1 MGSIASVLQWHCESC
16 GQINPTES
24 VKCLK
29 CGVKRLS
36 NHDNERASQRLNRR
50 DSSSE
55 YASQTEKSEGTTPG
69 VEPINIPTTSGFNSS
84 WSSVGSAPGATRAW
98 RCSCGL
104 RNVSASWR
112 CAACD
117 ALAPHAPVY
126 RLPDD
131 EDQASGM
138 TESNNSAQDHT
149 MMRSNTLAV
158 PSYKPSSSY
167 TAGRHLNL
175 DVEALRLSATQLS
188 DQAHGVTRSLSH
200 GSVINSQHRWWN
212 LEESDPR
219 ISINRPTSL
228 MVSERHSY
236 SPSHVNPNR
245 ESFLRSLHT
254 VTRKPKKCETESK
267 SNWELHYVKEYQK
280 EQSKALHLK
289 KWACAKCTLENSG
302 IRTNCE
308 ACLTPRVSPL
318 SRIPNS
324 RGLSVT
330 TLGRHETI
338 SGREGAAS
346 LPSTGGV
353 MITVPDWPQKGSTTL
368 GPSFQRSI
376 SAQNSPEIRP
386 MYRRSFSE
394 QTHPDS
400 RLLGKVISSR
410 RSLNEYQHTLTN
422 SGSSNHKAEDKHDSI
437 HLEAKS
443 LVDKRIEEK
452 ELEDKECSWDTN
464 AEGVIYA
471 LPNKGK
477 YKDLNL
483 QLQVNNNGTRYT
495 YVSVQDTTK
504 NVMSNSHNE
513 ALYSNE
519 INDGDYARIDEL
531 LGAENCMSPVNNVDS
546 VVGGSNLRTSHIGAS
561 VPRDPSTKVFNML
574 PSVGKVNHPSRDV
587 TGKVPSSQHSSREG
601 RMWQCGD
608 CWFAYNA
615 WWSRACDVCRA
626 PRPAHCTVTL
636 ASSDAVDGPAKA
648 RSSNPLS
655 EPSCSKSTESTSIP
669 PIKKLTVPIASLDHD
684 LNSDEL
690 LFAADATPPV
700 KMENIGWSCERCT
713 LENDADVT
721 VCAACAASKKQPQ
734 FWSCSSCTLRNPTSA
749 GLCLACKTPPVPK
762 HGLPK
767 LNPTESETASGGRSP
782 SPRRSSRHTPALPR
796 RSIRHKTPTQET
808 KVDLKE
814 WSCSECTF
822 VNNATAH
829 CCEMC
834 QSPRTRLLPAA
845 PDQLCLDDD
854 ESPEGS
860 DGERQESMPMEI
872 LRIREESHAWTQ
884 WQEVLAQCAST
895 GESYADESFAA
906 SSRSLYYNGS
916 SASGGETHAAA
927 KWLRPHQIH
936 VDNDH
941 RLPWVVFRD
950 PRPSDISQGVLGNCW
965 LLSALAVLAE
975 RSSLVRGV
983 LVRGEPS
990 VGAYQLRLCKDGR
1003 WLTVTVDD
1011 LLPCNKK
1018 GHLVYSQAKRKQ
1030 LWVPLIEK
1038 AVAKLHGCY
1047 EALVS
1052 GRAIE
1057 GLCTLTGAP
1066 CESVSL
1072 QAGGA
1077 GGCGPG
1083 PMPLEELD
1091 RDLVWAQ
1098 LLSSRQASFLMGAS
1112 CGGGNMKVDEE
1123 EYQRL
1128 GLRPRHAY
1136 SVLDV
1141 VEIEGPTRLLRLRN
1155 PWGHYTWRGAFAH
1168 GCPRWTDNIKRAV
1181 AIHARTQDSER
1192 DQGVFWISFDDVLKY
1207 FDCIDICKVRVG
1219 WHEVRLAGILPPLS
1233 STRHLTCLLL
1243 TATQPTEVDFTLFQE
1258 GQRNSAKSQRSQLD
1272 LCVVVFR
1279 TKSGPNA
1286 QVGKLVAH
1294 SKRQVRGFVG
1304 CHKMLEK
1311 GFYLVVCLAFN
1322 HWHTGLELADS
1333 NCWPRHVLAAHSSK
1347 PLSVERPSLHPHIL
1361 ADAIIGLTLA
1371 RGQRHEGRQGMTA
1384 YYLTKG
1390 WAGLVVMVE
1399 NRHTDKWIHVKC
1411 DCQESYNV
1419 VSTRGELKTID
1430 SVPPLHRQVIIV
1442 LTQLEGS
1449 GGFSIAHRLTHRL
1462 ASGARL
1468 QDWAP
1473 AADEEPRHRPP
1484 LHRRVFGLHA
1494 PRLIT

>member
-1 MGSIASVLQWHCESC
+1 MGSIASVLQWHCQTC

-29 CGVKRLS
+29 CGTKRVS
-36 NHDNERASQRLNRR
+36 SHDSGISKENYR
-50 DSSSE
+50 DSSPE
-55 YASQTEKSEGTTPG
+55 YTSRTGKSEGTTPG
-69 VEPINIPTTSGFNSS
+69 SEAIVIPTEHSFNSG
-84 WSSVGSAPGATRAW
+84 WSCVGSAPEASRAW
-98 RCSCGL
+98 RCACGL
-104 RNVSASWR
+104 RNVSAAWR

-126 RLPDD
+126 RLSDD

-138 TESNNSAQDHT
+138 TDKEKSAQDNT
-149 MMRSNTLAV
+149 MIRSNTLAV
-158 PSYKPSSSY
+158 PSSYKPTTSY
-167 TAGRHLNL
+167 SDGRRLNL
-175 DVEALRLSATQLS
+175 DLQSLRLSPTQLT
-188 DQAHGVTRSLSH
+188 DHAHGVTRSLSH
-200 GSVINSQHRWWN
+200 GSVINSQQKWWKVD
-212 LEESDPR
+212 ESGR
-219 ISINRPTSL
+219 GTINRPTSL
-228 MVSERHSY
+228 MVSERY
-236 SPSHVNPNR
+236 GQCNPR

-254 VTRKPKKCETESK
+254 VTRRPKKCNESK
-267 SNWELHYVKEYQK
+267 SNWELNYVKEYQR
-280 EQSKALHLK
+280 EQSRGLHLK
-289 KWACAKCTLENSG
+289 KWSCSKCTLENSG
-302 IRTNCE
+302 IRTHCE
-308 ACLTPRVSPL
+308 ACLSPRVSPL
-318 SRIPNS
+318 ARIPNA

-330 TLGRHETI
+330 TLGRHETAV
-338 SGREGAAS
+338 GKDGATS
-346 LPSTGGV
+346 LPTSGGV
-353 MITVPDWPQKGSTTL
+353 MITVPDWPTGSTTL
-368 GPSFQRSI
+368 GASFRRSI

-386 MYRRSFSE
+386 TYRRSFSE
-394 QTHPDS
+394 QTNAERPV
-400 RLLGKVISSR
+400 GKVISSR
-410 RSLNEYQHTLTN
+410 RSLNDYQ
-422 SGSSNHKAEDKHDSI
+422 
-437 HLEAKS
+437 KS
-443 LVDKRIEEK
+443 LASYCGSLPKTDIRKDQKIEENSA
-452 ELEDKECSWDTN
+452 ELIDKECSWDTN

-483 QLQVNNNGTRYT
+483 QLQVNNNGTRYS
-495 YVSVQDTTK
+495 YVSVQDTKT
-504 NVMSNSHNE
+504 VMSNSQNE
-513 ALYSNE
+513 ALYSND

-531 LGAENCMSPVNNVDS
+531 LGAENCISPVNDVA
-546 VVGGSNLRTSHIGAS
+546 SNIRTSHIGQRE
-561 VPRDPSTKVFNML
+561 PKVYNML
-574 PSVGKVNHPSRDV
+574 PSVGKVSHNPREPN
-587 TGKVPSSQHSSREG
+587 KVPSTQQPNRES
-601 RMWQCGD
+601 RMWQCNE

-615 WWSRACDVCRA
+615 WWARCCDVCRSGRPPHA
-626 PRPAHCTVTL
+626 PVTL
-636 ASSDAVDGPAKA
+636 ASRDVLDGPHNNT
-648 RSSNPLS
+648 RPTNQSSEAS
-655 EPSCSKSTESTSIP
+655 GSSKVEMSREP
-669 PIKKLTVPIASLDHD
+669 KKLTVPIASLDHD

-690 LFAADATPPV
+690 LFAVDSTPAPPAPV
-700 KMENIGWSCERCT
+700 VTWSCTRCT
-713 LENDADVT
+713 LVNESTAAA
-721 VCAACAASKKQPQ
+721 CAACAGSRPQPHN
-734 FWSCSSCTLRNPTSA
+734 FWSCSSCTLQNPLSA
-749 GLCLACKTPPVPK
+749 NLCLACKTPPVPK
-762 HGLPK
+762 HGLTV
-767 LNPTESETASGGRSP
+767 PTSESNQGASGRSP
-782 SPRRSSRHTPALPR
+782 SPRRGRNTPALPR
-796 RSIRHKTPTQET
+796 RGSRHKTPPPEP
-808 KVDLKE
+808 KYVNLRPEPSE
-814 WSCSECTF
+814 WPCSECTY
-822 VNNATAH
+822 VNKVSAA
-829 CCEMC
+829 CCDMC
-834 QSPRTRLLPAA
+834 QSPRARLLPVA
-845 PDQLCLDDD
+845 PDQASLDDD
-854 ESPEGS
+854 DSPEGS
-860 DGERQESMPMEI
+860 DGERQESTPMEI
-872 LRIREESHAWTQ
+872 LRLSEESHAWTQ

-895 GESYADESFAA
+895 GEPYVDSSFPA
-906 SSRSLYYNGS
+906 SARSLYY
-916 SASGGETHAAA
+916 SGGAEAGAAA
-927 KWLRPHQIH
+927 RWLRPHQIH
-936 VDNDH
+936 VEADH

-975 RSSLVRGV
+975 RAALVRGV
-983 LVRGEPS
+983 VVRGEPGL
-990 VGAYQLRLCKDGR
+990 GAYQLRLCKDGR

-1011 LLPCNKK
+1011 LLPANKK

-1077 GGCGPG
+1077 GGAGG
-1083 PMPLEELD
+1083 GAPLEQLD

-1098 LLSSRQASFLMGAS
+1098 LLSSRQACFLMGAS

-1141 VEIEGPTRLLRLRN
+1141 LELSDAGGGPPTRLLRLRN
-1155 PWGHYTWRGAFAH
+1155 PWGHYTWRGAWAA
-1168 GCPRWTDNIKRAV
+1168 GCARWTPAARA
-1181 AIHARTQDSER
+1181 ALTQHHHDK

-1219 WHEVRLAGILPPLS
+1219 WHEVRLAGILPPMS

-1243 TATQPTEVDFTLFQE
+1243 TASQPTEVDFTLFQE
-1258 GQRNSAKSQRSQLD
+1258 GQRNSEKSQRSQLD

-1322 HWHTGLELADS
+1322 HWHTGLEAAGRAA
-1333 NCWPRHVLAAHSSK
+1333 WPRHVLAAHSSK
-1347 PLSVERPSLHPHIL
+1347 PLAVARPALHPHLL

-1462 ASGARL
+1462 AAGARL

-1473 AADEEPRHRPP
+1473 HNSHSEDEPRHRPP
-1484 LHRRVFGLHA
+1484 LARRLYGLHA

>member
-1 MGSIASVLQWHCESC
+1 MGSIASVLQWHCQTC

-29 CGVKRLS
+29 CGTKRVS
-36 NHDNERASQRLNRR
+36 GHDSEQSKAFIRG
-50 DSSSE
+50 DSSPEHTSR
-55 YASQTEKSEGTTPG
+55 TGKSEGTTPG
-69 VEPINIPTTSGFNSS
+69 SEPIVIPAENNLNSG
-84 WSSVGSAPGATRAW
+84 WSCVGSAPDASRAW
-98 RCSCGL
+98 RCGCGL
-104 RNVSASWR
+104 RNVSAAWR

-126 RLPDD
+126 RLSDD
-131 EDQASGM
+131 EDQAPGM
-138 TESNNSAQDHT
+138 TDKDKSAQDHT
-149 MMRSNTLAV
+149 MIRSNTLAV
-158 PSYKPSSSY
+158 PSFKPTSSY
-167 TAGRHLNL
+167 SDGRRLNL
-175 DVEALRLSATQLS
+175 DLQSLRLSPTQLT
-188 DQAHGVTRSLSH
+188 DHAHGVTRSLSH
-200 GSVINSQHRWWN
+200 GSVINSQPKWWKVD
-212 LEESDPR
+212 ETR
-219 ISINRPTSL
+219 GTINRPTSL
-228 MVSERHSY
+228 MVSERY
-236 SPSHVNPNR
+236 GYNTQYNPR

-254 VTRKPKKCETESK
+254 VTRRPKKCSESK
-267 SNWELHYVKEYQK
+267 SNWELNYVKEYQR

-289 KWACAKCTLENSG
+289 KWACSKCTLENSG
-302 IRTNCE
+302 IRTHCE
-308 ACLTPRVSPL
+308 ACLSPRVSPL
-318 SRIPNS
+318 ARMPNA

-330 TLGRHETI
+330 TLGRHETL
-338 SGREGAAS
+338 SGRDGAAS

-353 MITVPDWPQKGSTTL
+353 MITVPDWPQTESSTL
-368 GPSFQRSI
+368 ASSFRRSI

-386 MYRRSFSE
+386 TYRRSFSE
-394 QTHPDS
+394 QTNADRPV
-400 RLLGKVISSR
+400 GKVISSR
-410 RSLNEYQHTLTN
+410 RSLNDYQKSLASYCGSLTRP
-422 SGSSNHKAEDKHDSI
+422 EDKIDLLNKKIDESS
-437 HLEAKS
+437 A
-443 LVDKRIEEK
+443 
-452 ELEDKECSWDTN
+452 ELIDKECSWDTN

-483 QLQVNNNGTRYT
+483 QLQVNNNGTRYS
-495 YVSVQDTTK
+495 YVSVQDTK
-504 NVMSNSHNE
+504 NVMSNSQNE
-513 ALYSNE
+513 ALYSND
-519 INDGDYARIDEL
+519 IGDGDYARIDEL
-531 LGAENCMSPVNNVDS
+531 LGTENCISPVS
-546 VVGGSNLRTSHIGAS
+546 EPVGASNIRTSHIGAQ
-561 VPRDPSTKVFNML
+561 VPKESAKVYNML
-574 PSVGKVNHPSRDV
+574 PSVGKVSHPRETS
-587 TGKVPSSQHSSREG
+587 KVPSSQQQTSREN
-601 RMWQCGD
+601 RMWQCSE

-615 WWSRACDVCRA
+615 WWARACDVCRSG
-626 PRPAHCTVTL
+626 RPPHASVTL
-636 ASSDAVDGPAKA
+636 ATRDTPAATHHMLTHNSSRTNA
-648 RSSNPLS
+648 S
-655 EPSCSKSTESTSIP
+655 EAGGSKSSELNRNEP
-669 PIKKLTVPIASLDHD
+669 KKLTVPIASLDHD

-690 LFAADATPPV
+690 LFAVESNPGPPASSPAT
-700 KMENIGWSCERCT
+700 WSCTRCT
-713 LENDADVT
+713 LVNDSDAT
-721 VCAACAASKKQPQ
+721 ACAACAGSKPQQPHNY
-734 FWSCSSCTLRNPTSA
+734 WSCSSCTLRNPLSA
-749 GLCLACKTPPVPK
+749 NLCLACKTPPVPK
-762 HGLPK
+762 HGVPGSS
-767 LNPTESETASGGRSP
+767 TENQRAAAGRSP
-782 SPRRSSRHTPALPR
+782 SPRKSSRHTPALPR
-796 RSIRHKTPTQET
+796 RAARHKTPPPEPKPEAT
-808 KVDLKE
+808 E
-814 WSCSECTF
+814 WPCSECTYM
-822 VNNATAH
+822 NGACAAS
-829 CCEMC
+829 CDMC
-834 QSPRTRLLPAA
+834 QSPRARLLPAA
-845 PDQLCLDDD
+845 PAQPSLDDD
-854 ESPEGS
+854 EPEGS
-860 DGERQESMPMEI
+860 DGERQESTPMEI
-872 LRIREESHAWTQ
+872 LRLREESHAWTQ
-884 WQEVLAQCAST
+884 WQEVLAQCTAS
-895 GESYADESFAA
+895 GEPYVDDSFPA

-916 SASGGETHAAA
+916 GESGAATR
-927 KWLRPHQIH
+927 WLRPSQIH
-936 VDNDH
+936 VDADH
-941 RLPWVVFRD
+941 RMPWVVFRD

-983 LVRGEPS
+983 VVRGEPS

-1011 LLPCNKK
+1011 LLPANKK

-1077 GGCGPG
+1077 GGGAG
-1083 PMPLEELD
+1083 GGAPLEQLD

-1098 LLSSRQASFLMGAS
+1098 LLSSRQACFLMGAS

-1141 VEIEGPTRLLRLRN
+1141 VEVAGPTRLLRLRN
-1155 PWGHYTWRGAFAH
+1155 PWGHYTWRGAWAH
-1168 GCPRWTDNIKRAV
+1168 GCPRWTEEARRAV
-1181 AIHARTQDSER
+1181 QVHSGSSDADR

-1219 WHEVRLAGILPPLS
+1219 WHEVRLAGILPPMS

-1333 NCWPRHVLAAHSSK
+1333 SAWPRHVLAAHSSK
-1347 PLSVERPSLHPHIL
+1347 PLAVERPSLHPHIL

-1442 LTQLEGS
+1442 LIQLEGS
-1449 GGFSIAHRLTHRL
+1449 GAFSQTGGGCPPEDL
-1462 ASGARL
+1462 GAPPPTGS
-1468 QDWAP
+1468 P
-1473 AADEEPRHRPP
+1473 ATGPP
-1484 LHRRVFGLHA
+1484 WRGDC
-1494 PRLIT
+1494 

>member
-1 MGSIASVLQWHCESC
+1 MGSIASVLQWHCQSC

-29 CGVKRLS
+29 CGTKRVS
-36 NHDNERASQRLNRR
+36 GHDSEVRKQYYTG

-55 YASQTEKSEGTTPG
+55 YASRTEKSGGTTPG
-69 VEPINIPTTSGFNSS
+69 SEAIVIPTTNNFKSG
-84 WSSVGSAPGATRAW
+84 WSCVGSAPLATRAW

-117 ALAPHAPVY
+117 VIAPHAPVY
-126 RLPDD
+126 RFSDD
-131 EDQASGM
+131 EDQSTGM
-138 TESNNSAQDHT
+138 TDKDKSDKDDS
-149 MMRSNTLAV
+149 MIRSNTLAV
-158 PSYKPSSSY
+158 PSYKPSSRLSND
-167 TAGRHLNL
+167 RRLNL
-175 DVEALRLSATQLS
+175 DVQSLRLSPTQLA
-188 DQAHGVTRSLSH
+188 DTAHGVTRSLSH
-200 GSVINSQHRWWN
+200 GSVLAPPRWWDA
-212 LEESDPR
+212 EPR
-219 ISINRPTSL
+219 PPAGPPGAISRPATL
-228 MVSERHSY
+228 MVAERY
-236 SPSHVNPNR
+236 GTARNPR

-254 VTRKPKKCETESK
+254 VTRRPKKCPESG
-267 SNWELHYVKEYQK
+267 SNWELDYVKEYQR
-280 EQSKALHLK
+280 EQSRGLHLE
-289 KWACAKCTLENSG
+289 KWSCSRCTLENSG
-302 IRTNCE
+302 VRTHCE
-308 ACLTPRVSPL
+308 ACLSPRASPL
-318 SRIPNS
+318 ARIPNA

-330 TLGRHETI
+330 TLGRHETLG
-338 SGREGAAS
+338 GRDGAVS
-346 LPSTGGV
+346 LPSSGGV
-353 MITVPDWPQKGSTTL
+353 MITVRDWPQTGPGSAAH
-368 GPSFQRSI
+368 SRSI
-376 SAQNSPEIRP
+376 SAQNSPETRP
-386 MYRRSFSE
+386 TYRRSFSE
-394 QTHPDS
+394 QNDDNRPI
-400 RLLGKVISSR
+400 GKVVSSR
-410 RSLNEYQHTLTN
+410 RSLNEYRRSLA
-422 SGSSNHKAEDKHDSI
+422 GSCESPPRAEDKRDET
-437 HLEAKS
+437 HLES
-443 LVDKRIEEK
+443 I
-452 ELEDKECSWDTN
+452 DKECSWDTN

-471 LPNKGK
+471 LPNKGR
-477 YKDLNL
+477 YKDRNL
-483 QLQVNNNGTRYT
+483 QLQVNTGGTRYS
-495 YVSVQDTTK
+495 YVSVADASAA
-504 NVMSNSHNE
+504 VSNSHNE
-513 ALYSNE
+513 ALYA
-519 INDGDYARIDEL
+519 NDVDDDYARIDEL
-531 LGAENCMSPVNNVDS
+531 LGAENCVSPEV
-546 VVGGSNLRTSHIGAS
+546 LPTTHIGA
-561 VPRDPSTKVFNML
+561 PKDKVYNML
-574 PSVGKVNHPSRDV
+574 PSVGKVSHNPREP
-587 TGKVPSSQHSSREG
+587 TKVPSQQQNSTG
-601 RMWQCGD
+601 AGAGAARMWQCSE

-615 WWSRACDVCRA
+615 WGARCDVCRSA
-626 PRPAHCTVTL
+626 RPPHAVTL
-636 ASSDAVDGPAKA
+636 APPPPRTRNNSS
-648 RSSNPLS
+648 S
-655 EPSCSKSTESTSIP
+655 EASGTKPEPNRNEP
-669 PIKKLTVPIASLDHD
+669 PKKLTVPIASLDHD

-690 LFAADATPPV
+690 LFAVESTPAPAL
-700 KMENIGWSCERCT
+700 ETWSCERCT
-713 LENDADVT
+713 LVNDSAAAA
-721 VCAACAASKKQPQ
+721 CAACAGSRPNTDNY
-734 FWSCSSCTLRNPTSA
+734 WSCGSCTLRNPLSA
-749 GLCLACKTPPVPK
+749 PLCLACKTPPVPK
-762 HGLPK
+762 HAV
-767 LNPTESETASGGRSP
+767 PTTNDNQVAGRSP
-782 SPRRSSRHTPALPR
+782 SPRRSRHTPALPR
-796 RSIRHKTPTQET
+796 RGSRHKSPPPDTNEN
-808 KVDLKE
+808 VE
-814 WSCSECTF
+814 WSCGECTF
-822 VNNATAH
+822 VNSGSVGACDMCATARP
-829 CCEMC
+829 
-834 QSPRTRLLPAA
+834 QLLPAA
-845 PDQLCLDDD
+845 PPPRAIDL
-854 ESPEGS
+854 SPDGS
-860 DGERQESMPMEI
+860 DSERQESTPMEI
-872 LRIREESHAWTQ
+872 LRIREDSHAWTQ
-884 WQEVLAQCAST
+884 WQEVLAQCAAT
-895 GESYADESFAA
+895 GEMYVDESFPA
-906 SSRSLYYNGS
+906 SARSLYYGGS
-916 SASGGETHAAA
+916 GSGAEGGAAA
-927 KWLRPHQIH
+927 RWLRPHQIH
-936 VDNDH
+936 VDADH
-941 RLPWVVFRD
+941 RLPWQVFRD

-975 RSSLVRGV
+975 RSALVRSVV
-983 LVRGEPS
+983 LRAEPAR
-990 VGAYQLRLCKDGR
+990 GAYQLRLCKDGR

-1077 GGCGPG
+1077 GGGG
-1083 PMPLEELD
+1083 AGGGAPLEQLD

-1098 LLSSRQASFLMGAS
+1098 LLSSRQACFLMGAS

-1141 VEIEGPTRLLRLRN
+1141 VEVAGARPLRLLRLRN
-1155 PWGHYTWRGAFAH
+1155 PWGHYTWRGAWANN
-1168 GCPRWTDNIKRAV
+1168 CPRWTDALRRALP
-1181 AIHARTQDSER
+1181 AAPPSSPTDDDH
-1192 DQGVFWISFDDVLKY
+1192 GVFWISFDDVLKY
-1207 FDCIDICKVRVG
+1207 FDCIDICKVRAG

-1233 STRHLTCLLL
+1233 SPRHLTCLLL
-1243 TATQPTEVDFTLFQE
+1243 TAAQPTEVDFTLFQE

-1279 TKSGPNA
+1279 TKSGPSA

-1322 HWHTGLELADS
+1322 HWHTGLELNDPSA
-1333 NCWPRHVLAAHSSK
+1333 WPRHVLAAHSSK
-1347 PLSVERPSLHPHIL
+1347 PLAVERPPLHPHLL

-1462 ASGARL
+1462 AAGARL

-1473 AADEEPRHRPP
+1473 RADREPRHRPP
-1484 LHRRVFGLHA
+1484 LARRLAGLHA

>member
-1 MGSIASVLQWHCESC
+1 MGSIASVLQWHCQAC

-29 CGVKRLS
+29 CGIKRVS
-36 NHDNERASQRLNRR
+36 GHDSEISKRYCT

-55 YASQTEKSEGTTPG
+55 YASRTEKSGGTTPG
-69 VEPINIPTTSGFNSS
+69 SEAIVIPTTNNFNSG
-84 WSSVGSAPGATRAW
+84 WSCVGSAPLASRAW
-98 RCSCGL
+98 RCGCGL

-117 ALAPHAPVY
+117 TIAPHAPVY
-126 RLPDD
+126 RLSDD
-131 EDQASGM
+131 EEQSSGM
-138 TESNNSAQDHT
+138 TDKDKSDRDHS
-149 MMRSNTLAV
+149 MIRSNTLAV

-167 TAGRHLNL
+167 SGGRPLNL
-175 DVEALRLSATQLS
+175 DVQSLRLSPTQIT
-188 DQAHGVTRSLSH
+188 DHAHGVTRSLSH
-200 GSVINSQHRWWN
+200 GSVINSQHKWWN
-212 LEESDPR
+212 VEETRGP
-219 ISINRPTSL
+219 INRPTSL
-228 MVSERHSY
+228 LVSERYGTS
-236 SPSHVNPNR
+236 SCTPR

-254 VTRKPKKCETESK
+254 VTRRPKKCNESK
-267 SNWELHYVKEYQK
+267 SNWELNYVKEYQR
-280 EQSKALHLK
+280 EQSRALHLK
-289 KWACAKCTLENSG
+289 KWACSKCTLENSG
-302 IRTNCE
+302 IRTHCE
-308 ACLTPRVSPL
+308 ACLSPRISPL
-318 SRIPNS
+318 ARISNT

-330 TLGRHETI
+330 TLGRHETL
-338 SGREGAAS
+338 SGRDGATS
-346 LPSTGGV
+346 LPSSGGI
-353 MITVPDWPQKGSTTL
+353 MITVPDWPQSTNL
-368 GPSFQRSI
+368 GDSFQRSI
-376 SAQNSPEIRP
+376 SAQNSPETRP
-386 MYRRSFSE
+386 TYRRSFSE
-394 QTHPDS
+394 QNNENRPV
-400 RLLGKVISSR
+400 GKVISSR
-410 RSLNEYQHTLTN
+410 RSLNDYQRSLASYCGTLT
-422 SGSSNHKAEDKHDSI
+422 KPEERADK
-437 HLEAKS
+437 K
-443 LVDKRIEEK
+443 EEST
-452 ELEDKECSWDTN
+452 ELIDKECSWDTN

-483 QLQVNNNGTRYT
+483 QLQVNNNGTRYS
-495 YVSVQDTTK
+495 YVSVQDTKT
-504 NVMSNSHNE
+504 VMSNSQNE
-513 ALYSNE
+513 VLYSNDIGE
-519 INDGDYARIDEL
+519 GDYARIDEL
-531 LGAENCMSPVNNVDS
+531 LGTENCISPI
-546 VVGGSNLRTSHIGAS
+546 GESNLRTSHISAAKEPG
-561 VPRDPSTKVFNML
+561 KVFNML
-574 PSVGKVNHPSRDV
+574 PSVGKVSHNPREPS
-587 TGKVPSSQHSSREG
+587 KVPSIPQSSRESSG
-601 RMWQCGD
+601 AARMWQCSE

-615 WWSRACDVCRA
+615 WGARCDVCRSA
-626 PRPAHCTVTL
+626 RPPHAVTL
-636 ASSDAVDGPAKA
+636 APPPEREQP
-648 RSSNPLS
+648 RSRNN
-655 EPSCSKSTESTSIP
+655 STSEASGP
-669 PIKKLTVPIASLDHD
+669 KPELNRNEPLKKLTVPIASLDHD

-690 LFAADATPPV
+690 LFAVDPTPTPNADVITWTC
-700 KMENIGWSCERCT
+700 GRCT
-713 LENDADVT
+713 LVNESNAT
-721 VCAACAASKKQPQ
+721 ACAACAGSRPEPHTH
-734 FWSCSSCTLRNPTSA
+734 WSCSSCTLRNPLSA
-749 GLCLACKTPPVPK
+749 SLCLACKTPPVPK
-762 HGLPK
+762 HGVPSSS
-767 LNPTESETASGGRSP
+767 TEANHSVAVGRSP
-782 SPRRSSRHTPALPR
+782 SRHTPAPR
-796 RSIRHKTPTQET
+796 RAASRHKTPPPEHKADTS
-808 KVDLKE
+808 E
-814 WSCSECTF
+814 WPCSECTF
-822 VNNATAH
+822 VNAGTALA
-829 CCEMC
+829 CDMC
-834 QSPRTRLLPAA
+834 QSPKTRLLPAA
-845 PDQLCLDDD
+845 PDQPSLDDD
-854 ESPEGS
+854 DSPEGS
-860 DGERQESMPMEI
+860 DGERQESTPMEI
-872 LRIREESHAWTQ
+872 LRLREESHAWTQ
-884 WQEVLAQCAST
+884 WQEVLAQCAAT
-895 GESYADESFAA
+895 GEMYVDESFPAA
-906 SSRSLYYNGS
+906 PRSLYY
-916 SASGGETHAAA
+916 SGAGEAGGAGGAGAAA
-927 KWLRPHQIH
+927 RWLRPQHIH
-936 VDNDH
+936 VDADP

-975 RSSLVRGV
+975 RSALVRSV
-983 LVRGEPS
+983 VVRAEPAR
-990 VGAYQLRLCKDGR
+990 GAYQLRLCKDGR
-1003 WLTVTVDD
+1003 WLTVTLDD
-1011 LLPCNKK
+1011 LLPCNRK

-1077 GGCGPG
+1077 GGGTG
-1083 PMPLEELD
+1083 GGAPLEQLD

-1098 LLSSRQASFLMGAS
+1098 LLSSRQACFLMGAS

-1141 VEIEGPTRLLRLRN
+1141 VEVAGYSPPLRLLRLRN
-1155 PWGHYTWRGAFAH
+1155 PWGHYTWRGAWAAN
-1168 GCPRWTDNIKRAV
+1168 CPRWTEALRRSLPATSAD
-1181 AIHARTQDSER
+1181 R

-1219 WHEVRLAGILPPLS
+1219 WHEVRLAGILPPMS

-1279 TKSGPNA
+1279 TKSGPSA

-1333 NCWPRHVLAAHSSK
+1333 SAWPRHVLAAHSSK
-1347 PLSVERPSLHPHIL
+1347 PLAVERPSLHPHIL

-1462 ASGARL
+1462 AAGARL

-1473 AADEEPRHRPP
+1473 RPDDAPRHRPP
-1484 LHRRVFGLHA
+1484 LARRLSGLHA

>member
-1 MGSIASVLQWHCESC
+1 MGSIASVLQWHCQTC

-29 CGVKRLS
+29 CSTKRVS
-36 NHDNERASQRLNRR
+36 SHDSEDSKRYYTK

-55 YASQTEKSEGTTPG
+55 HTIRTEKSEGTTPG
-69 VEPINIPTTSGFNSS
+69 SEAIAIPSTSNINSG
-84 WSSVGSAPGATRAW
+84 WSCVGSAPGPTRAW
-98 RCSCGL
+98 RCACGL
-104 RNVSASWR
+104 RNVSAAWR

-126 RLPDD
+126 RLSDD

-138 TESNNSAQDHT
+138 TDKEKSAQDNT
-149 MMRSNTLAV
+149 MIRSNTLAV
-158 PSYKPSSSY
+158 PSYKPTTNYDS
-167 TAGRHLNL
+167 RRLNL
-175 DVEALRLSATQLS
+175 DVQSLRLSPTQLA
-188 DQAHGVTRSLSH
+188 DQTHGVTRSLSH
-200 GSVINSQHRWWN
+200 GSVINSQPKWWK
-212 LEESDPR
+212 LDETR
-219 ISINRPTSL
+219 GTINRPTSL
-228 MVSERHSY
+228 MVSERYGYTSQT
-236 SPSHVNPNR
+236 NPR

-254 VTRKPKKCETESK
+254 VTRRPKKCESK
-267 SNWELHYVKEYQK
+267 SNWELNYVKDYQR
-280 EQSKALHLK
+280 EQSRALHLK
-289 KWACAKCTLENSG
+289 KWACSKCTLENSG
-302 IRTNCE
+302 IRTHCE
-308 ACLTPRVSPL
+308 ACLSPRVSPL
-318 SRIPNS
+318 SRISNT

-330 TLGRHETI
+330 TLGRHETTN
-338 SGREGAAS
+338 REGATS
-346 LPSTGGV
+346 LPTSGGV
-353 MITVPDWPQKGSTTL
+353 MITVPDWPQTGATTL
-368 GPSFQRSI
+368 GSSFRRSI

-386 MYRRSFSE
+386 TYRRSFSE
-394 QTHPDS
+394 QTTDS
-400 RLLGKVISSR
+400 RPIGKIISSR
-410 RSLNEYQHTLTN
+410 RSLNDYQ
-422 SGSSNHKAEDKHDSI
+422 
-437 HLEAKS
+437 KS
-443 LVDKRIEEK
+443 LASYCGSLPKKPEEK
-452 ELEDKECSWDTN
+452 TEKKEDNSELIDKECSWDTN

-483 QLQVNNNGTRYT
+483 QLQVNNNGTRYS
-495 YVSVQDTTK
+495 YVSVQDTKT
-504 NVMSNSHNE
+504 VMSNSQNE
-513 ALYSNE
+513 ALYSND
-519 INDGDYARIDEL
+519 IGDGDYARIDEL
-531 LGAENCMSPVNNVDS
+531 LGAENCISPVS
-546 VVGGSNLRTSHIGAS
+546 EASNIRTSHIGS
-561 VPRDPSTKVFNML
+561 QSVFNML
-574 PSVGKVNHPSRDV
+574 PSVGKVSQPREMTN
-587 TGKVPSSQHSSREG
+587 VPSTQPSPQQPQPQNSQSE
-601 RMWQCGD
+601 RMWQCSS

-615 WWSRACDVCRA
+615 WWARSCDVCRA
-626 PRPAHCTVTL
+626 RRVPGAPVTVTRHDSN
-636 ASSDAVDGPAKA
+636 SSRPPNAN
-648 RSSNPLS
+648 SNP
-655 EPSCSKSTESTSIP
+655 EPSGSKAEANSNVP
-669 PIKKLTVPIASLDHD
+669 PTKKLTVPIASLDHD

-690 LFAADATPPV
+690 LFAVESPPAA
-700 KMENIGWSCERCT
+700 GWSCARCT
-713 LENDADVT
+713 LLNDAAAT
-721 VCAACAASKKQPQ
+721 VCAACAASKPPPQ
-734 FWSCSSCTLRNPTSA
+734 HWSCSSCTLRNPLSA
-749 GLCLACKTPPVPK
+749 SLCLACKTPPVPR
-762 HGLPK
+762 HGVPG
-767 LNPTESETASGGRSP
+767 PSTETNHTGARTRSP
-782 SPRRSSRHTPALPR
+782 SPRRSRHTPAPR
-796 RSIRHKTPTQET
+796 RQKSPPPET
-808 KVDLKE
+808 KSESVG
-814 WSCSECTF
+814 WSCSECTYA
-822 VNNATAH
+822 NPGGALA
-829 CCEMC
+829 CDMC
-834 QSPRTRLLPAA
+834 QSPRARLLPAPA
-845 PDQLCLDDD
+845 QPAHQLDDD
-854 ESPEGS
+854 DQEGS
-860 DGERQESMPMEI
+860 DSERQESTPVEI
-872 LRIREESHAWTQ
+872 LRLREESHAWTQ
-884 WQEVLAQCAST
+884 WQEVLAQCAAT
-895 GESYADESFAA
+895 GEPYVDESFPAHP
-906 SSRSLYYNGS
+906 RSLYYNGS
-916 SASGGETHAAA
+916 GESGAAA
-927 KWLRPHQIH
+927 RWLRPHQIH
-936 VDNDH
+936 VDGSH
-941 RLPWVVFRD
+941 RLPWRVYRD

-975 RSSLVRGV
+975 RASLVRGV
-983 LVRGEPS
+983 VVRGEPS

-1077 GGCGPG
+1077 GGAGG
-1083 PMPLEELD
+1083 GAPLEQLD

-1141 VEIEGPTRLLRLRN
+1141 VEVAGPVRLLRLRN
-1155 PWGHYTWRGAFAH
+1155 PWGHYTWRGAWAGH
-1168 GCPRWTDNIKRAV
+1168 CPRWTPEMRRAV
-1181 AIHARTQDSER
+1181 RQSAPSDPHH
-1192 DQGVFWISFDDVLKY
+1192 DQAVFWISFEDVLKY

-1219 WHEVRLAGILPPLS
+1219 WHEVRLAGVLPPMS

-1322 HWHTGLELADS
+1322 HWHTGFSPESLAG
-1333 NCWPRHVLAAHSSK
+1333 WPRHVLAAHSSK
-1347 PLSVERPSLHPHIL
+1347 PLGVERPPLHAHIL

-1462 ASGARL
+1462 AAGARL

-1473 AADEEPRHRPP
+1473 PADAEPRHRPP
-1484 LHRRVFGLHA
+1484 LPRRLHGLHA

>member
-1 MGSIASVLQWHCESC
+1 M
-16 GQINPTES
+16 
-24 VKCLK
+24 
-29 CGVKRLS
+29 
-36 NHDNERASQRLNRR
+36 
-50 DSSSE
+50 
-55 YASQTEKSEGTTPG
+55 
-69 VEPINIPTTSGFNSS
+69 
-84 WSSVGSAPGATRAW
+84 GSAPEASRAW
-98 RCSCGL
+98 RCACGL
-104 RNVSASWR
+104 RNVSAAWR

-117 ALAPHAPVY
+117 AIAPHAPVY
-126 RLPDD
+126 RLSDD

-138 TESNNSAQDHT
+138 TEKEKSAQDNT
-149 MMRSNTLAV
+149 MIRSNTLAV
-158 PSYKPSSSY
+158 PSQYKPTTSY
-167 TAGRHLNL
+167 TDGRRLNL
-175 DVEALRLSATQLS
+175 DLQSLRLSPTQLT
-188 DQAHGVTRSLSH
+188 DNAHGVTRSLSH
-200 GSVINSQHRWWN
+200 GSVINSQQKWWKVD
-212 LEESDPR
+212 ETGR
-219 ISINRPTSL
+219 GTINRPTSL
-228 MVSERHSY
+228 MVSERY
-236 SPSHVNPNR
+236 GQINPR

-254 VTRKPKKCETESK
+254 VTRRPKKCNESK
-267 SNWELHYVKEYQK
+267 SNWELNYVKEYQR
-280 EQSKALHLK
+280 EQSKGLHLK
-289 KWACAKCTLENSG
+289 KWSCSKCTLENSG
-302 IRTNCE
+302 IRTHCE
-308 ACLTPRVSPL
+308 ACLSPRVSPL
-318 SRIPNS
+318 ARIPNA

-330 TLGRHETI
+330 TLGRHE
-338 SGREGAAS
+338 SAAGKDGATS
-346 LPSTGGV
+346 LPTSGGV
-353 MITVPDWPQKGSTTL
+353 MITVPDWPTGSTTL
-368 GPSFQRSI
+368 GSSFRRSI

-386 MYRRSFSE
+386 TYRRSFSE
-394 QTHPDS
+394 QTNAERPV
-400 RLLGKVISSR
+400 GKVISSR
-410 RSLNEYQHTLTN
+410 RSLNDYQ
-422 SGSSNHKAEDKHDSI
+422 
-437 HLEAKS
+437 KS
-443 LVDKRIEEK
+443 LAGYCGSLTKPDARK
-452 ELEDKECSWDTN
+452 EPKIDENSIDVIDKECSWDTN

-483 QLQVNNNGTRYT
+483 QLQVNNNGTRYS
-495 YVSVQDTTK
+495 YVSVQDTKT
-504 NVMSNSHNE
+504 VMSNSQNE
-513 ALYSNE
+513 ALYSND
-519 INDGDYARIDEL
+519 ISDGDYARIDEL
-531 LGAENCMSPVNNVDS
+531 LGAENCISPVNEVP
-546 VVGGSNLRTSHIGAS
+546 SNIRTSHIGQQRE
-561 VPRDPSTKVFNML
+561 PPKVVYNML
-574 PSVGKVNHPSRDV
+574 PSVGKVCHNPREPS
-587 TGKVPSSQHSSREG
+587 KVPSTPQQSSREN
-601 RMWQCGD
+601 RMWQCSE

-615 WWSRACDVCRA
+615 WWARCCDVCRSGKPPHA
-626 PRPAHCTVTL
+626 SVTL
-636 ASSDAVDGPAKA
+636 ATRDVIDGKPNNPRLANSSSEASG
-648 RSSNPLS
+648 SSKPEATRS
-655 EPSCSKSTESTSIP
+655 EP
-669 PIKKLTVPIASLDHD
+669 KKLIVPIASLDHD

-690 LFAADATPPV
+690 LFAVESTPAPNPV
-700 KMENIGWSCERCT
+700 PTWSCARCT
-713 LENDADVT
+713 LVNESTASA
-721 VCAACAASKKQPQ
+721 CAACAGSRPQPHNY
-734 FWSCSSCTLRNPTSA
+734 WSCSSCTLQNPLSA
-749 GLCLACKTPPVPK
+749 SLCLACKTPPVPK
-762 HGLPK
+762 HGLAV
-767 LNPTESETASGGRSP
+767 PTTDSNHGAGGRSP
-782 SPRRSSRHTPALPR
+782 SPRRSTRQTPALPR
-796 RSIRHKTPTQET
+796 RGSRHITPPPEP
-808 KVDLKE
+808 KVEVIE
-814 WSCSECTF
+814 WPCSECTYMNCSGA
-822 VNNATAH
+822 VS
-829 CCEMC
+829 CEMC
-834 QSPRTRLLPAA
+834 QSPKTRLLPAA
-845 PDQLCLDDD
+845 PDQPSLDDED
-854 ESPEGS
+854 SPEGS
-860 DGERQESMPMEI
+860 DGERQESTPMEI
-872 LRIREESHAWTQ
+872 LRLSEESHAWTQ

-895 GESYADESFAA
+895 GEPYVDSSFPA
-906 SSRSLYYNGS
+906 SSRSLYY
-916 SASGGETHAAA
+916 SGGVEAGAAA
-927 KWLRPHQIH
+927 RWLRPHQIH
-936 VDNDH
+936 VETDH

-983 LVRGEPS
+983 VVRGEPS

-1011 LLPCNKK
+1011 LLPANKK

-1072 QAGGA
+1072 QAGGTGGAA
-1077 GGCGPG
+1077 GGA
-1083 PMPLEELD
+1083 PLEQLD

-1098 LLSSRQASFLMGAS
+1098 LLSSRQACFLMGAS
-1112 CGGGNMKVDEE
+1112 CGGGNMKVDED

-1141 VEIEGPTRLLRLRN
+1141 VELCAGSGAGSAPTRLLRLRN
-1155 PWGHYTWRGAFAH
+1155 PWGHYTWRGAWAA
-1168 GCPRWTDNIKRAV
+1168 GCARWTDAARRAV
-1181 AIHARTQDSER
+1181 TPHAPTADIDR

-1219 WHEVRLAGILPPLS
+1219 WHEVRLAGILPPMS

-1279 TKSGPNA
+1279 TKSGPSA

-1333 NCWPRHVLAAHSSK
+1333 SSWPRHVLAAHSSK

-1462 ASGARL
+1462 AAGARL

-1473 AADEEPRHRPP
+1473 HAEDEPRHRPP
-1484 LHRRVFGLHA
+1484 LARKLYGLHA

>member
-1 MGSIASVLQWHCESC
+1 MGSIASVLQWHCQAC

-29 CGVKRLS
+29 CGTKRVS
-36 NHDNERASQRLNRR
+36 SHDRNLQKQYYTG
-50 DSSSE
+50 DSSSD
-55 YASQTEKSEGTTPG
+55 YASRTEKSGGTTPG
-69 VEPINIPTTSGFNSS
+69 SEAIVIPTRNNFNRG
-84 WSSVGSAPGATRAW
+84 WSSVGSAPGASRAW
-98 RCSCGL
+98 RCACGL

-117 ALAPHAPVY
+117 VLALHAPVY
-126 RLPDD
+126 RLSDD
-131 EDQASGM
+131 EEQSSGM
-138 TESNNSAQDHT
+138 TDKDKSDKDS
-149 MMRSNTLAV
+149 MIRSNTLAV

-167 TAGRHLNL
+167 SDGRRLNL
-175 DVEALRLSATQLS
+175 DLQSLRLSPTQLT

-200 GSVINSQHRWWN
+200 GSVINSQHKWWN
-212 LEESDPR
+212 IEESR
-219 ISINRPTSL
+219 GTISRPTSL
-228 MVSERHSY
+228 MVSERY
-236 SPSHVNPNR
+236 GYQAATYNPR

-254 VTRKPKKCETESK
+254 VTRRPKKCNESK
-267 SNWELHYVKEYQK
+267 SNWELNYVKEYQR
-280 EQSKALHLK
+280 EQSRALHLK
-289 KWACAKCTLENSG
+289 KWACSKCTLENSG
-302 IRTNCE
+302 IRTHCE
-308 ACLTPRVSPL
+308 ACLSPRISPL
-318 SRIPNS
+318 SRIPNT

-330 TLGRHETI
+330 TLGRHETFN
-338 SGREGAAS
+338 RDGATS
-346 LPSTGGV
+346 LPSSGGV
-353 MITVPDWPQKGSTTL
+353 MITVPDWPQTETL
-368 GPSFQRSI
+368 RESLQRSV

-386 MYRRSFSE
+386 TYRRSFSE
-394 QTHPDS
+394 QNSENRPM
-400 RLLGKVISSR
+400 GKVISSR
-410 RSLNEYQHTLTN
+410 RSLNDYQKSLE
-422 SGSSNHKAEDKHDSI
+422 SYCSLKDERREKAEKKIDESNT
-437 HLEAKS
+437 
-443 LVDKRIEEK
+443 
-452 ELEDKECSWDTN
+452 ELIDKECSWDTN

-483 QLQVNNNGTRYT
+483 QLQVNNNGTRYS
-495 YVSVQDTTK
+495 YVSVQDTKT
-504 NVMSNSHNE
+504 VMSNSQNE
-513 ALYSNE
+513 ALYSND
-519 INDGDYARIDEL
+519 IGDGDYARIDEL
-531 LGAENCMSPVNNVDS
+531 LGAENCLSPV
-546 VVGGSNLRTSHIGAS
+546 GESNLRTSHIG
-561 VPRDPSTKVFNML
+561 VKEKVFNML
-574 PSVGKVNHPSRDV
+574 PSVGKVSHNPREPS
-587 TGKVPSSQHSSREG
+587 KVPSTQTSREPSG
-601 RMWQCGD
+601 RMWQCGE

-615 WWSRACDVCRA
+615 WGSRCEVCRSA
-626 PRPAHCTVTL
+626 RPPHATTL
-636 ASSDAVDGPAKA
+636 AQTPQPNRNSSEACSTK
-648 RSSNPLS
+648 L
-655 EPSCSKSTESTSIP
+655 EPNQNQP
-669 PIKKLTVPIASLDHD
+669 KKLTVPIASMEHD

-690 LFAADATPPV
+690 LFAVETSSPAVDST
-700 KMENIGWSCERCT
+700 WSCTRCT
-713 LENDADVT
+713 LVNEANAT
-721 VCAACAASKKQPQ
+721 ACAACAGSRPSTHN
-734 FWSCSSCTLRNPTSA
+734 FWSCSSCTLRNPMSA
-749 GLCLACKTPPVPK
+749 NHCLACKTPPVPK
-762 HGLPK
+762 HAV
-767 LNPTESETASGGRSP
+767 PTDNHVAAAGRSP
-782 SPRRSSRHTPALPR
+782 SPRRGPRHTPALPR
-796 RSIRHKTPTQET
+796 RGSRHKTPPPET
-808 KVDLKE
+808 KTDSE
-814 WSCSECTF
+814 WPCSECTYMNR
-822 VNNATAH
+822 VTAMS
-829 CCEMC
+829 CEMC
-834 QSPRTRLLPAA
+834 QSPKTRLLPAA
-845 PDQLCLDDD
+845 PDLPSLDDD
-854 ESPEGS
+854 DSPEGS
-860 DGERQESMPMEI
+860 DGERQESTPMEI
-872 LRIREESHAWTQ
+872 LRLREESHAWTQ
-884 WQEVLAQCAST
+884 WQEVLAQCAATS
-895 GESYADESFAA
+895 EMYVDESFPA
-906 SSRSLYYNGS
+906 SGRSLYYGGS
-916 SASGGETHAAA
+916 GESGAAA
-927 KWLRPHQIH
+927 RWLRPHQIH
-936 VDNDH
+936 VDADH
-941 RLPWVVFRD
+941 RLPWAVFRD

-975 RSSLVRGV
+975 RSALVRSV
-983 LVRGEPS
+983 VVRAEPER
-990 VGAYQLRLCKDGR
+990 GAYQLRLCKDGR
-1003 WLTVTVDD
+1003 WLTITLDD
-1011 LLPCNKK
+1011 QLPCNKK

-1077 GGCGPG
+1077 GGGAG
-1083 PMPLEELD
+1083 GGAPLEQLD

-1098 LLSSRQASFLMGAS
+1098 LLSSRQACFLMGAS

-1141 VEIEGPTRLLRLRN
+1141 VELADSNPPVRLLRLRN
-1155 PWGHYTWRGAFAH
+1155 PWGHYTWRGPWAH
-1168 GCPRWTDNIKRAV
+1168 GCPRWTEHVRRQLPVCTAD
-1181 AIHARTQDSER
+1181 R
-1192 DQGVFWISFDDVLKY
+1192 DQGVFWISFEDVLKY
-1207 FDCIDICKVRVG
+1207 FDCIDICKVRAG
-1219 WHEVRLAGILPPLS
+1219 WHEVRLAGILPPMS

-1279 TKSGPNA
+1279 TKSGPSA

-1333 NCWPRHVLAAHSSK
+1333 SLWPRHVLAAHSSK
-1347 PLSVERPSLHPHIL
+1347 PLAVERPSLHPHIL

-1462 ASGARL
+1462 AAGGRL

-1473 AADEEPRHRPP
+1473 RADDEPAHHPHHRPP
-1484 LHRRVFGLHA
+1484 IARRLLGLHA

>member
-1 MGSIASVLQWHCESC
+1 
-16 GQINPTES
+16 
-24 VKCLK
+24 
-29 CGVKRLS
+29 
-36 NHDNERASQRLNRR
+36 
-50 DSSSE
+50 
-55 YASQTEKSEGTTPG
+55 
-69 VEPINIPTTSGFNSS
+69 
-84 WSSVGSAPGATRAW
+84 
-98 RCSCGL
+98 
-104 RNVSASWR
+104 
-112 CAACD
+112 
-117 ALAPHAPVY
+117 
-126 RLPDD
+126 
-131 EDQASGM
+131 M
-138 TESNNSAQDHT
+138 TDKDKSAQDNT
-149 MMRSNTLAV
+149 MIRSNTLAV
-158 PSYKPSSSY
+158 PSYKPTSSY
-167 TAGRHLNL
+167 ADGRRLNL
-175 DVEALRLSATQLS
+175 DLQSLRLSPTQLT
-188 DQAHGVTRSLSH
+188 DHAHGVTRSLSH
-200 GSVINSQHRWWN
+200 GSVINSQQKWWKVD
-212 LEESDPR
+212 ETR
-219 ISINRPTSL
+219 GTINRPTSL
-228 MVSERHSY
+228 MVSERY
-236 SPSHVNPNR
+236 GNTYNPR

-254 VTRKPKKCETESK
+254 VTRRPKKCSESK
-267 SNWELHYVKEYQK
+267 SNWELNYVKEYQR

-289 KWACAKCTLENSG
+289 KWACSKCTLENSG
-302 IRTNCE
+302 IRTHCE
-308 ACLTPRVSPL
+308 ACLSPRISPL
-318 SRIPNS
+318 ARLPNA

-330 TLGRHETI
+330 TLGRHETL
-338 SGREGAAS
+338 SGRDGATS
-346 LPSTGGV
+346 LPTSGGV
-353 MITVPDWPQKGSTTL
+353 MITVPDWPQTGSTTL
-368 GPSFQRSI
+368 GSFRRSI

-386 MYRRSFSE
+386 TYRRSFSE
-394 QTHPDS
+394 QTNAERPV
-400 RLLGKVISSR
+400 GKVISSR
-410 RSLNEYQHTLTN
+410 RSLNDYQ
-422 SGSSNHKAEDKHDSI
+422 
-437 HLEAKS
+437 KS
-443 LVDKRIEEK
+443 LASYCGSLNREGKDLEK
-452 ELEDKECSWDTN
+452 KIDENSVEIDKECSWDTN

-483 QLQVNNNGTRYT
+483 QLQVNNNGTRYS
-495 YVSVQDTTK
+495 YVSVQDTK
-504 NVMSNSHNE
+504 NVMSNSQNE
-513 ALYSNE
+513 ALYSND
-519 INDGDYARIDEL
+519 IGDGDYARIDEL
-531 LGAENCMSPVNNVDS
+531 LGAENCISPVGET
-546 VVGGSNLRTSHIGAS
+546 VGASNIRTSHIGA
-561 VPRDPSTKVFNML
+561 VKETSTKVPYNML
-574 PSVGKVNHPSRDV
+574 PSVGKVSHNQREPP
-587 TGKVPSSQHSSREG
+587 KVPSSQQQSSREN
-601 RMWQCGD
+601 RMWQCNE

-615 WWSRACDVCRA
+615 WWARACDVCRSG
-626 PRPAHCTVTL
+626 RPPHAAVTL
-636 ASSDAVDGPAKA
+636 ATRDTPASNAALGAHAAQATHTPTHNSSRP
-648 RSSNPLS
+648 SNTPS
-655 EPSCSKSTESTSIP
+655 EASGSKEP
-669 PIKKLTVPIASLDHD
+669 NRNEPKKLTVPIASLDHD

-690 LFAADATPPV
+690 LFAVDTNPAPAPVAPTAT
-700 KMENIGWSCERCT
+700 WSCARCT
-713 LENDADVT
+713 LVNDADAAA
-721 VCAACAASKKQPQ
+721 CAACAGSRPQPHNY
-734 FWSCSSCTLRNPTSA
+734 WSCSSCTLRNPLSA
-749 GLCLACKTPPVPK
+749 SLCLACKTPPVPK
-762 HGLPK
+762 HGVPGSSAEV
-767 LNPTESETASGGRSP
+767 NHSGIGRSP

-796 RSIRHKTPTQET
+796 RGARHKTPPPEPKPET
-808 KVDLKE
+808 TE
-814 WSCSECTF
+814 WACSECTYM
-822 VNNATAH
+822 NASGALS
-829 CCEMC
+829 CEMC
-834 QSPRTRLLPAA
+834 QSPKARLLCAA
-845 PDQLCLDDD
+845 PDQPLLDSED
-854 ESPEGS
+854 SPEGS
-860 DGERQESMPMEI
+860 DGERQESTPMEI
-872 LRIREESHAWTQ
+872 LRLREESHAWTQ
-884 WQEVLAQCAST
+884 WQEVLAQCAAT
-895 GESYADESFAA
+895 GEPYVDSSFPA
-906 SSRSLYYNGS
+906 SPRSLYYNGTS
-916 SASGGETHAAA
+916 DAGAATR
-927 KWLRPHQIH
+927 WLRPNQIH
-936 VDNDH
+936 TDADH

-983 LVRGEPS
+983 VVRGEPS

-1011 LLPCNKK
+1011 LLPANKK

-1077 GGCGPG
+1077 GGGAG
-1083 PMPLEELD
+1083 GGAPLEQLD

-1098 LLSSRQASFLMGAS
+1098 LLSSRQACFLMGAS

-1141 VEIEGPTRLLRLRN
+1141 VEVAGPTRLLRLRN
-1155 PWGHYTWRGAFAH
+1155 PWGHYTWRGAWAH
-1168 GCPRWTDNIKRAV
+1168 GCARWSDEVTPVARASPPV
-1181 AIHARTQDSER
+1181 NLRPIFAVVVKLAIT
-1192 DQGVFWISFDDVLKY
+1192 Y

-1219 WHEVRLAGILPPLS
+1219 WHEVRLAGILPPMS

-1322 HWHTGLELADS
+1322 HWHTGLELAPMAA
-1333 NCWPRHVLAAHSSK
+1333 WPGHVLAAHSSK
-1347 PLSVERPSLHPHIL
+1347 PLAVERPSLHPHIL

-1462 ASGARL
+1462 AAGARL

-1473 AADEEPRHRPP
+1473 HADDEPRHRPP
-1484 LHRRVFGLHA
+1484 LARRLYGLHA

>member
-1 MGSIASVLQWHCESC
+1 MGSIASVLQWHCQTC

-29 CGVKRLS
+29 CGIKRVS
-36 NHDNERASQRLNRR
+36 DHDSVIQKRYYTG

-55 YASQTEKSEGTTPG
+55 YASRTERSGGTTPG
-69 VEPINIPTTSGFNSS
+69 SEAIVIPTTNTFNSG
-84 WSSVGSAPGATRAW
+84 WSCVGSAPLASRAW
-98 RCSCGL
+98 RCDCGL

-117 ALAPHAPVY
+117 KIAPHAPVY
-126 RLPDD
+126 RLSDD
-131 EDQASGM
+131 EEQTSGM
-138 TESNNSAQDHT
+138 TDKDKPDQDHS
-149 MMRSNTLAV
+149 MIRSNTLAL
-158 PSYKPSSSY
+158 PSYKPSSSFSG
-167 TAGRHLNL
+167 GRPLNL
-175 DVEALRLSATQLS
+175 DVQSLRLSPTQIT
-188 DQAHGVTRSLSH
+188 DHAHGVTRSLSH
-200 GSVINSQHRWWN
+200 GSVINSQQKWWN
-212 LEESDPR
+212 IEETR
-219 ISINRPTSL
+219 GTINRPTSL
-228 MVSERHSY
+228 LVSERYGTSSY
-236 SPSHVNPNR
+236 NPR

-254 VTRKPKKCETESK
+254 VTRRPKKFNESK
-267 SNWELHYVKEYQK
+267 SNWELNYVKEYQK
-280 EQSKALHLK
+280 EHSRGLHLK
-289 KWACAKCTLENSG
+289 KWACSKCTLENSG
-302 IRTNCE
+302 IRTHCE
-308 ACLTPRVSPL
+308 ACLSPRISPL
-318 SRIPNS
+318 SRISNT

-330 TLGRHETI
+330 TLGRHETL
-338 SGREGAAS
+338 SGRDGATS
-346 LPSTGGV
+346 LPSSGGI
-353 MITVPDWPQKGSTTL
+353 MITVPDWPQTATNSGD
-368 GPSFQRSI
+368 SFQRSI
-376 SAQNSPEIRP
+376 SAQNSPEARP
-386 MYRRSFSE
+386 TYRRSFSE
-394 QTHPDS
+394 QTNENRPV
-400 RLLGKVISSR
+400 GKVISSR
-410 RSLNEYQHTLTN
+410 RSLNDYQKSLAGYCGTLTKPEERRDADKKTEEN
-422 SGSSNHKAEDKHDSI
+422 AELI
-437 HLEAKS
+437 
-443 LVDKRIEEK
+443 
-452 ELEDKECSWDTN
+452 DKECSWDTN

-483 QLQVNNNGTRYT
+483 QLQVNNNGTRYS
-495 YVSVQDTTK
+495 YVSVQDTKT
-504 NVMSNSHNE
+504 VMSNSQNE
-513 ALYSNE
+513 VVYSNDMG
-519 INDGDYARIDEL
+519 DGDYARIDEL
-531 LGAENCMSPVNNVDS
+531 LGTENCISPI
-546 VVGGSNLRTSHIGAS
+546 GESNLRTSHIGAS
-561 VPRDPSTKVFNML
+561 SKETGKVFNML
-574 PSVGKVNHPSRDV
+574 PSVGKVSHSPRDPS
-587 TGKVPSSQHSSREG
+587 KVPSLQQQTSRETVG
-601 RMWQCGD
+601 AARMWQCSE

-615 WWSRACDVCRA
+615 WGARCDVCRSA
-626 PRPAHCTVTL
+626 RPPHAVTL
-636 ASSDAVDGPAKA
+636 APQDARHRNNSS
-648 RSSNPLS
+648 S
-655 EPSCSKSTESTSIP
+655 EASGTKPETNRNEP
-669 PIKKLTVPIASLDHD
+669 PKKLTVPIASLDHD

-690 LFAADATPPV
+690 LFAVDTSAPPP
-700 KMENIGWSCERCT
+700 EAGTWSCARCT
-713 LENDADVT
+713 LVNDAGAAA
-721 VCAACAASKKQPQ
+721 CAACAGSRPSPHAY
-734 FWSCSSCTLRNPTSA
+734 WSCSSCTLRNPLSA
-749 GLCLACKTPPVPK
+749 NLCLACKTPPVPK
-762 HGLPK
+762 HGVPGSS
-767 LNPTESETASGGRSP
+767 NEATNQAAAAAGRSP
-782 SPRRSSRHTPALPR
+782 SRHTPAPR
-796 RSIRHKTPTQET
+796 RASRHKTPPPEHKGEST
-808 KVDLKE
+808 E
-814 WSCSECTF
+814 WPCSECTF
-822 VNNATAH
+822 VNAGTALA
-829 CCEMC
+829 CDMC
-834 QSPRTRLLPAA
+834 QSPKTRLLPAA
-845 PDQLCLDDD
+845 PDQPSLDDD
-854 ESPEGS
+854 DSPEGS
-860 DGERQESMPMEI
+860 DGERQESTPMEI
-872 LRIREESHAWTQ
+872 LRLREESHAWTQ
-884 WQEVLAQCAST
+884 WQEVLAQCAAT
-895 GESYADESFAA
+895 GSMYVDASFPAA
-906 SSRSLYYNGS
+906 PRSLYY
-916 SASGGETHAAA
+916 AGGAGAEGAGAAA
-927 KWLRPHQIH
+927 RWLRPHHIH
-936 VDNDH
+936 VDADP
-941 RLPWVVFRD
+941 RLPWLVFRD

-975 RSSLVRGV
+975 RSALVRSV
-983 LVRGEPS
+983 LVRAEPAR
-990 VGAYQLRLCKDGR
+990 GAYQLRLCKDGR
-1003 WLTVTVDD
+1003 WLTVTLDD
-1011 LLPCNKK
+1011 LLPCNRK

-1077 GGCGPG
+1077 GGGAG
-1083 PMPLEELD
+1083 APLEQLD

-1098 LLSSRQASFLMGAS
+1098 LLSSRQACFLMGAS

-1141 VEIEGPTRLLRLRN
+1141 AELGGSPPLRLLRLRN
-1155 PWGHYTWRGAFAH
+1155 PWGHYTWRGAWAAH
-1168 GCPRWTDNIKRAV
+1168 CPRWTDALRRALP
-1181 AIHARTQDSER
+1181 AAER
-1192 DQGVFWISFDDVLKY
+1192 DQGVFWISFDDVLRY

-1219 WHEVRLAGILPPLS
+1219 WHEVRLAGILPPMS

-1279 TKSGPNA
+1279 TKSGPSA

-1322 HWHTGLELADS
+1322 HWHTGLEMADS
-1333 NCWPRHVLAAHSSK
+1333 SAWPRHVLAAHSSK
-1347 PLSVERPSLHPHIL
+1347 PLTVERPSLHPHIL

-1462 ASGARL
+1462 AAGARL

-1473 AADEEPRHRPP
+1473 RAADPPRHRPP
-1484 LHRRVFGLHA
+1484 LARRLSGLHA

>member
-1 MGSIASVLQWHCESC
+1 MGSIASVLQWHCQTC

-29 CGVKRLS
+29 CGTKRVS
-36 NHDNERASQRLNRR
+36 SHDSGIYKENCR
-50 DSSSE
+50 DSSPE
-55 YASQTEKSEGTTPG
+55 YTSRTGKSEGTTPG
-69 VEPINIPTTSGFNSS
+69 SEPIVIPTENCYNSG
-84 WSSVGSAPGATRAW
+84 WSCVGSAPEASRAW
-98 RCSCGL
+98 RCACGL
-104 RNVSASWR
+104 HNVSAAWR

-117 ALAPHAPVY
+117 AIAPHAPVY
-126 RLPDD
+126 RLSDD

-138 TESNNSAQDHT
+138 TDKEKSVPDT
-149 MMRSNTLAV
+149 MIRSNTLAV
-158 PSYKPSSSY
+158 PSYKPTTSY
-167 TAGRHLNL
+167 SDGRRLNL
-175 DVEALRLSATQLS
+175 DVQSLRLSPTQLT

-200 GSVINSQHRWWN
+200 GSVINSQHKWWKVD
-212 LEESDPR
+212 ETGR
-219 ISINRPTSL
+219 GTINRPSSL
-228 MVSERHSY
+228 MVSERY
-236 SPSHVNPNR
+236 GQINPR

-254 VTRKPKKCETESK
+254 VTRRPKKCNESK
-267 SNWELHYVKEYQK
+267 SNWELNYIKEYQR
-280 EQSKALHLK
+280 EQSKGLHLK
-289 KWACAKCTLENSG
+289 TWSCSKCTLENSG

-308 ACLTPRVSPL
+308 ACMSPRVSPL
-318 SRIPNS
+318 ARIPNA

-330 TLGRHETI
+330 TLGRHE
-338 SGREGAAS
+338 SALGRDGGAAS
-346 LPSTGGV
+346 LPTSGGV
-353 MITVPDWPQKGSTTL
+353 MITVPDWPTGRTTL
-368 GPSFQRSI
+368 GSSFRRSI

-386 MYRRSFSE
+386 TYRRSFSE
-394 QTHPDS
+394 QTNADRPV
-400 RLLGKVISSR
+400 GKVISSR
-410 RSLNEYQHTLTN
+410 RSLNDYQ
-422 SGSSNHKAEDKHDSI
+422 
-437 HLEAKS
+437 KS
-443 LVDKRIEEK
+443 LASYCGSLPKTEVKRDSRIDENSVEI
-452 ELEDKECSWDTN
+452 DKECSWDTN

-483 QLQVNNNGTRYT
+483 QLQVNNNGTRYS
-495 YVSVQDTTK
+495 YVSVQDTKT
-504 NVMSNSHNE
+504 VMSNSQNE
-513 ALYSNE
+513 ALYSND
-519 INDGDYARIDEL
+519 ISDGDYARIDEL
-531 LGAENCMSPVNNVDS
+531 LGAENCISPVNEVPS
-546 VVGGSNLRTSHIGAS
+546 VSNIRTSHIG
-561 VPRDPSTKVFNML
+561 VREPKVFNML
-574 PSVGKVNHPSRDV
+574 PSVGKVSHNPREQA
-587 TGKVPSSQHSSREG
+587 KVPTSQQLASRES
-601 RMWQCGD
+601 RMWQCNE

-615 WWSRACDVCRA
+615 WWARCCDVCRSG
-626 PRPAHCTVTL
+626 RPPHAAVTL
-636 ASSDAVDGPAKA
+636 ATRDVLDGPHNST
-648 RSSNPLS
+648 RTSNPS
-655 EPSCSKSTESTSIP
+655 EACSSKVESNREP
-669 PIKKLTVPIASLDHD
+669 KKLTVPIASLDHD

-690 LFAADATPPV
+690 LFAVAPPAAASSGLAT
-700 KMENIGWSCERCT
+700 WSCVRCT
-713 LENDADVT
+713 LVNDAAAAA
-721 VCAACAASKKQPQ
+721 CAACAGSRPQPN
-734 FWSCSSCTLRNPTSA
+734 FWSCSSCTLQNPASA
-749 GLCLACKTPPVPK
+749 SLCLACKTPPVPK
-762 HGLPK
+762 HGLTVPVSDS
-767 LNPTESETASGGRSP
+767 NHGATGRSP
-782 SPRRSSRHTPALPR
+782 SPRRARGTPAPPR
-796 RSIRHKTPTQET
+796 RSARLHTPPPEPKYVNLRPET
-808 KVDLKE
+808 ME
-814 WSCSECTF
+814 WPCSECTY
-822 VNNATAH
+822 VNSGSAAS
-829 CCEMC
+829 CEMC
-834 QSPRTRLLPAA
+834 QSPKTRLLPAA
-845 PDQLCLDDD
+845 PDQPSLDDED
-854 ESPEGS
+854 SPEGS
-860 DGERQESMPMEI
+860 DGERQDSTPMEI
-872 LRIREESHAWTQ
+872 LRLSEESHAWTQ
-884 WQEVLAQCAST
+884 WQEVLAQCAAT
-895 GESYADESFAA
+895 GESYSDSVFPA
-906 SSRSLYYNGS
+906 SPRSLYYSGS
-916 SASGGETHAAA
+916 GEGAAA
-927 KWLRPHQIH
+927 RWLRPHQIH
-936 VDNDH
+936 VEADH

-975 RSSLVRGV
+975 RSALVRGV
-983 LVRGEPS
+983 VVRGEPS

-1011 LLPCNKK
+1011 LLPANKK

-1077 GGCGPG
+1077 GGAGG
-1083 PMPLEELD
+1083 GAPLEPLD

-1098 LLSSRQASFLMGAS
+1098 LLSSRQACFLMGAS

-1141 VEIEGPTRLLRLRN
+1141 VELGDGAGAGPARLLRLRN
-1155 PWGHYTWRGAFAH
+1155 PWGHYTWRGAWAAGALPPH
-1168 GCPRWTDNIKRAV
+1168 SDP
-1181 AIHARTQDSER
+1181 HADR
-1192 DQGVFWISFDDVLKY
+1192 DHGVFWISFDDVLKY
-1207 FDCIDICKVRVG
+1207 FDCIDICKVRMG
-1219 WHEVRLAGILPPLS
+1219 WHEVRLAGILPPMS

-1243 TATQPTEVDFTLFQE
+1243 TANQPTEVDFTLFQE

-1279 TKSGPNA
+1279 TKSGPSA

-1333 NCWPRHVLAAHSSK
+1333 SAWPRHVLAAHSSK

-1462 ASGARL
+1462 AAGARL

-1473 AADEEPRHRPP
+1473 HADDEPRHRPP
-1484 LHRRVFGLHA
+1484 LARRLHGLHA

>member
-1 MGSIASVLQWHCESC
+1 MGSIASVLQWHCQTC

-29 CGVKRLS
+29 CGTKRVS
-36 NHDNERASQRLNRR
+36 SHDSEVFKENCR
-50 DSSSE
+50 DSSPE
-55 YASQTEKSEGTTPG
+55 YTSRTGKSEGTTPG
-69 VEPINIPTTSGFNSS
+69 SEAIVIPTENSFNSG
-84 WSSVGSAPGATRAW
+84 WSCVGSAPEASRAW
-98 RCSCGL
+98 RCACGL
-104 RNVSASWR
+104 RNVSAAWR

-117 ALAPHAPVY
+117 AIAPHAPVY
-126 RLPDD
+126 RLSDD

-138 TESNNSAQDHT
+138 TDKEKSAKDNT
-149 MMRSNTLAV
+149 MIRSNTLAV
-158 PSYKPSSSY
+158 PSSYKPTTSY
-167 TAGRHLNL
+167 SDGRRLNL
-175 DVEALRLSATQLS
+175 DLQSLRLSPTQLT

-200 GSVINSQHRWWN
+200 GSVINSQQKWWKVD
-212 LEESDPR
+212 ESGR
-219 ISINRPTSL
+219 GTINRPTSL
-228 MVSERHSY
+228 MVSERY
-236 SPSHVNPNR
+236 GQCNPR

-254 VTRKPKKCETESK
+254 VTRRPKKCNESK
-267 SNWELHYVKEYQK
+267 SNWELNYVKEYQR
-280 EQSKALHLK
+280 EQSRGLHLK
-289 KWACAKCTLENSG
+289 KWSCSKCTLENSG
-302 IRTNCE
+302 IRTHCE
-308 ACLTPRVSPL
+308 ACLSPRVSPL
-318 SRIPNS
+318 ARIPNA

-330 TLGRHETI
+330 TLGRHETAA
-338 SGREGAAS
+338 GKDGATS
-346 LPSTGGV
+346 LPTSGGV
-353 MITVPDWPQKGSTTL
+353 MITVPDWPTGSTTL
-368 GPSFQRSI
+368 GASFRRSI

-386 MYRRSFSE
+386 TYRRSFSE
-394 QTHPDS
+394 QTNAERPV
-400 RLLGKVISSR
+400 GKVISSR
-410 RSLNEYQHTLTN
+410 RSLNDYQ
-422 SGSSNHKAEDKHDSI
+422 
-437 HLEAKS
+437 KS
-443 LVDKRIEEK
+443 LASYCGSLPKTDVRKDPKIDENSA
-452 ELEDKECSWDTN
+452 ELIDKECSWDTN

-483 QLQVNNNGTRYT
+483 QLQVNNNGTRYS
-495 YVSVQDTTK
+495 YVSVQDTKT
-504 NVMSNSHNE
+504 VMSNSQNE
-513 ALYSNE
+513 ALYQNDIS
-519 INDGDYARIDEL
+519 DGDYARIDEL
-531 LGAENCMSPVNNVDS
+531 LGAENCISPVNEVA
-546 VVGGSNLRTSHIGAS
+546 SNIRTSHIGPA
-561 VPRDPSTKVFNML
+561 RDPKVFNML
-574 PSVGKVNHPSRDV
+574 PSVGKVSHNPREPN
-587 TGKVPSSQHSSREG
+587 KVPSTQQATRESRI
-601 RMWQCGD
+601 WQCIRD
-608 CWFAYNA
+608 TTP
-615 WWSRACDVCRA
+615 A
-626 PRPAHCTVTL
+626 PTAPVVTW
-636 ASSDAVDGPAKA
+636 
-648 RSSNPLS
+648 
-655 EPSCSKSTESTSIP
+655 SCS
-669 PIKKLTVPIASLDHD
+669 
-684 LNSDEL
+684 
-690 LFAADATPPV
+690 
-700 KMENIGWSCERCT
+700 RCT
-713 LENDADVT
+713 LVNESTAAS
-721 VCAACAASKKQPQ
+721 CAACAGSRPQPHN
-734 FWSCSSCTLRNPTSA
+734 FWSCSSCTLQNPLSA
-749 GLCLACKTPPVPK
+749 SLCLACKTPPVPK
-762 HGLPK
+762 HGLTVPV
-767 LNPTESETASGGRSP
+767 TEANHGATGRSP
-782 SPRRSSRHTPALPR
+782 SPRRVGGAAR
-796 RSIRHKTPTQET
+796 RRAERRPDPPEPKYVNLRPET
-808 KVDLKE
+808 TE
-814 WSCSECTF
+814 WPCSECTY
-822 VNNATAH
+822 VNSGSAAS
-829 CCEMC
+829 CEMC
-834 QSPRTRLLPAA
+834 QSPKTRLLPAA
-845 PDQLCLDDD
+845 PDQPSLDDED
-854 ESPEGS
+854 SPEGS
-860 DGERQESMPMEI
+860 DGERQESTPMEI
-872 LRIREESHAWTQ
+872 LRLSEESHAWTQ

-895 GESYADESFAA
+895 GEPYVDSTFPAT
-906 SSRSLYYNGS
+906 SRSLYYV
-916 SASGGETHAAA
+916 GGLEAGAAA
-927 KWLRPHQIH
+927 RWLRPHQIH
-936 VDNDH
+936 VDADP
-941 RLPWVVFRD
+941 RMPWVVFRD

-983 LVRGEPS
+983 VVRGEPS

-1011 LLPCNKK
+1011 LLPANKK

-1077 GGCGPG
+1077 GGAGG
-1083 PMPLEELD
+1083 GAPLEQLD

-1098 LLSSRQASFLMGAS
+1098 LLSSRQACFLMGAS

-1141 VEIEGPTRLLRLRN
+1141 VEVSAEAESPTRLLRLRN
-1155 PWGHYTWRGAFAH
+1155 PWGHYTWRGAWGA
-1168 GCPRWTDNIKRAV
+1168 GCARWTPAARA
-1181 AIHARTQDSER
+1181 ALRQLKQAHHIDR

-1219 WHEVRLAGILPPLS
+1219 WHEVRLAGILPPMS

-1243 TATQPTEVDFTLFQE
+1243 TASQPTEVDFTLFQE

-1279 TKSGPNA
+1279 TKSGPSA

-1333 NCWPRHVLAAHSSK
+1333 SAWPRHVLAAHSSK

-1462 ASGARL
+1462 AAGARL

-1473 AADEEPRHRPP
+1473 RATDEPRHRPP
-1484 LHRRVFGLHA
+1484 LARRLYGLHA